1 MSHEIRTPMT
11 GVLGFADLLAG
22 TELTAEQRDYVE
34 TIRSSGEAL
43 LGLIN
48 DILDFS
54 KIEAGRLE
62 LDEAPVDVRNLVE
75 KSVGLLAVQAAEKG
89 LRLFFTIDPS
99 TPRVIS
105 GDAMRLRQILVNLL
119 GNAVKFTDA
128 GEVSLSV
135 AGSLEGGRGRMAFV
149 VRDTGPG
156 IPLDHQSRI
165 FDSFSQVDPSI
176 SRKYGGTGLGLA
188 ISKSL
193 AEQMGGSLSVDSEP
207 GRGSAFRFVIPAP
220 AVGSSAPPAARRTA
234 AANIPSADLPALR
247 VIVAE
252 DNPVNRELALAFLK
266 RLGYQADWAGN
277 GGELLERLDRGAYD
291 VVFMDVQ
298 MPEMDGL
305 EATRRIRRDLPP
317 GRQPRIVAMTAA
329 AFPEDRARCLEAG
342 MDDYIAKPVDLMG
355 LVEVLRRVRPVPV
368 A

>member
-1 MSHEIRTPMT
+1 MEIDEPRRSCAAPIWRCPCPWKAPSRESIDQAGGPVAPERAEQIRILASEAATRLAERRARRRNEEALKQAKLQAESANRAKSLLLANMSHEIRTPMT

-22 TELTAEQRDYVE
+22 TALTAEQRDYVE

-54 KIEAGRLE
+54 KIEAGRLR
-62 LDEAPVDVRNLVE
+62 AGRRSRDVRNLVE

-105 GDAMRLRQILVNLL
+105 ADAMRLRQILVNLL

-156 IPLDHQSRI
+156 IPPI
-165 FDSFSQVDPSI
+165 I
-176 SRKYGGTGLGLA
+176 SR
-188 ISKSL
+188 
-193 AEQMGGSLSVDSEP
+193 GSSIPSARWTPPSAASMAGPDSVWPSASRWRSGWAALYRWTAKP

-220 AVGSSAPPAARRTA
+220 AVEEGAPAGR
-234 AANIPSADLPALR
+234 
-247 VIVAE
+247 AE
-252 DNPVNRELALAFLK
+252 DRRGEYSLRGLARHCA
-266 RLGYQADWAGN
+266 
-277 GGELLERLDRGAYD
+277 
-291 VVFMDVQ
+291 
-298 MPEMDGL
+298 
-305 EATRRIRRDLPP
+305 
-317 GRQPRIVAMTAA
+317 
-329 AFPEDRARCLEAG
+329 
-342 MDDYIAKPVDLMG
+342 
-355 LVEVLRRVRPVPV
+355 
-368 A
+368 